1 MKIQTSGELSET
13 YETTRYQITGHGGID
28 IDLVSKTYK
37 SRNGQVDALKDVTIH
52 AKKGSFTALLGPSGC
67 GKSTILRMIA
77 DLETPSQG
85 SILVHGEHP
94 REARLAHH
102 LGVAFQESALLP
114 WKSVEANIRFPLE
127 IAKKQC
133 DKNTVSD
140 LIELVGLKGF
150 ERSRPSEL
158 SGGMRQR
165 VAIARALAV
174 RPQVLL
180 LDEPFGALD
189 EMTRHKMN
197 VELQRIWAEH
207 SPTTLL
213 VTHSI
218 SEAVF
223 LADTVVVLSSRPG
236 RVVKEIEV
244 PFSRPRR
251 VELMHTSEF
260 HKTCDYLSSLLFDE
274 TPGQGDRQ

>member
-1 MKIQTSGELSET
+1 MRTQMPGEMNGT
-13 YETTRYQITGHGGID
+13 YEAAKHQVIGHGGLD
-28 IDLVSKTYK
+28 IEHVSKSYK
-37 SRNGQVDALKDVTIH
+37 TRNGRVDALKDVSIH

-77 DLETPSQG
+77 DLESPSFG

-127 IAKKQC
+127 IAKKPF
-133 DKNTVSD
+133 DKTTVTD
-140 LIELVGLKGF
+140 LIDLVGLKGF
-150 ERSRPSEL
+150 EKARPSEL

-174 RPQVLL
+174 RPKVLL

-223 LADTVVVLSSRPG
+223 LADTVVVLSHRPG
-236 RVVKEIEV
+236 QILKKVEV
-244 PFSRPRR
+244 PFARPRK

-260 HKTCDYLSSLLFDE
+260 HETCDYLSSLLFDE
-274 TPGQGDRQ
+274 TPAQGEA